1 LYICITTYL
10 SQLISYFI
18 VFCLFSRRTR
28 ARGGS
33 ESNLP
38 MSDQKANSSRPRCI
52 PKSSQNSSRDSS
64 FSDLSGETKI
74 TLKQA
79 TSHPSLVSM

>member
-1 LYICITTYL
+1 LYLIICCCLVIN
-10 SQLISYFI
+10 YF
-18 VFCLFSRRTR
+18 FSRRTR

-38 MSDQKANSSRPRCI
+38 MSDQKTNTPRPRCI

-64 FSDLSGETKI
+64 FSDLSGDTKM

-79 TSHPSLVSM
+79 ASHPSLISK

>member
-1 LYICITTYL
+1 VYNNLPCIINLNNILY
-10 SQLISYFI
+10 YF
-18 VFCLFSRRTR
+18 FSRRTR
-28 ARGGS
+28 GRGGS

-38 MSDQKANSSRPRCI
+38 MSDQPPNSSRQRCI

-79 TSHPSLVSM
+79 TSHPSLASK

>member
-1 LYICITTYL
+1 MPNNLPYIINL
-10 SQLISYFI
+10 NNINYFS
-18 VFCLFSRRTR
+18 SRRTR

-38 MSDQKANSSRPRCI
+38 MSDQTPNGSRQRCI

-64 FSDLSGETKI
+64 FSDLSGDTKI

-79 TSHPSLVSM
+79 TSHPSLASK